1 MAYHQDDPKIQE
13 AACRAVTKLLNKDP
27 SVVGRIGEEEHQLS
41 LHSCVLA
48 ALNIHVD
55 DQYVFQSACCALHD
69 LAFNSTQLQD
79 FLVAKGTYV
88 TLVDHM
94 RDNRENSRIQVSF
107 FLSVVVSWCHQASV

>member
-13 AACRAVTKLLNKDP
+13 AACRAVTNLLNNDP
-27 SVVGRIGEEEHQLS
+27 SVVDRIGEDEHQLS

-48 ALNIHVD
+48 ALNIHVN

-79 FLVAKGTYV
+79 FLVAKGTFV

-94 RDNRENSRIQVSF
+94 RCNQESTRIQVSF
-107 FLSVVVSWCHQASV
+107 FLSVKLQYI